1 MELDTKQ
8 IIVESN
14 RLRFTQNDGE
24 NWPGGYSILSR
35 QESWWDIIW
44 DGILKK
50 WRNYVLS
57 E

>member
-24 NWPGGYSILSR
+24 NWPCGYSILSR
-35 QESWWDIIW
+35 LESWWDIVW
-44 DGILKK
+44 DGILIK
-50 WRNYVLS
+50 WRN
-57 E
+57 